1 MLELKI
7 WIFLLFISY
16 ILLQATENH
25 TETLK
30 PKVWQKNQ
38 KKPNKKKGANIKKK
52 PKQQY
57 NWKAQAAAAA
67 DKSVVKDES
76 KEQVVLIVKTLTGCS
91 SSGYANLFEKKP
103 LNFLFK
109 KQPEP
114 FLYRLHIAEWLIG
127 SLCPASVCVSVC
139 VSCSHTFK

>member
-1 MLELKI
+1 MYMPNKLLELKML
-7 WIFLLFISY
+7 IFLLFISY

-57 NWKAQAAAAA
+57 NWKAQAATAA
-67 DKSVVKDES
+67 DKSGAKDES
-76 KEQVVLIVKTLTGCS
+76 KEQVGL
-91 SSGYANLFEKKP
+91 LFEYYV
-103 LNFLFK
+103 LFYFMFCK
-109 KQPEP
+109 S
-114 FLYRLHIAEWLIG
+114 F
-127 SLCPASVCVSVC
+127 
-139 VSCSHTFK
+139 